1 MKRAIY
7 FCLLLLSW
15 TPHARG
21 VQTNLANRTGRL
33 RVLQGIVLDVQNSP
47 VTDTVVR
54 LWNDP
59 ERKQMILEGRTDAEG
74 RFRLSNV
81 KRGTYFIEFLA
92 PGFHSYVTEI
102 QVSNVTSATGLVI
115 SPLERGVGLS
125 AFPPLPTA
133 NACKAGTSS

>member
-1 MKRAIY
+1 MKRAVY

-15 TPHARG
+15 APHTRG
-21 VQTNLANRTGRL
+21 MQTNLTNRTGRL
-33 RVLQGIVLDVQNSP
+33 RMLQGIVMDVQNLP

-54 LWNDP
+54 LWNDL

-92 PGFHSYVTEI
+92 LGFHSYVTEI
-102 QVSNVTSATGLVI
+102 QISNVTSATGLVI
-115 SPLERGVGLS
+115 SPLCKGWLQPERDR
-125 AFPPLPTA
+125 
-133 NACKAGTSS
+133 

>member
-15 TPHARG
+15 APHARG
-21 VQTNLANRTGRL
+21 VQTNLGNRTGRL

-47 VTDTVVR
+47 VADTVVR

-59 ERKQMILEGRTDAEG
+59 ERKQMILEGRTDGEG
-74 RFRLSNV
+74 RFRLSDV
-81 KRGTYFIEFLA
+81 KRGTYFIEFLT

-115 SPLERGVGLS
+115 SPLERGAGP
-125 AFPPLPTA
+125 AAYPPPPTA
-133 NACKAGTSS
+133 NACKTS